1 MAPQE
6 RGDEQD
12 EQSFTVSDKRLF
24 TKEGLRREGGQ
35 PPDPPRAST
44 PPPPPPPR
52 QEAPRPQE
60 PRRDPRSAGGPPR
73 QEVPAVDFS
82 NFVAMLANNVVM
94 FLGQVPDPVTRQRHL
109 DLAQAKHTID
119 ILIMLRDKTR
129 GNLSVEEAQL
139 LDDVLSQL
147 QMAYVTVS
155 RQVG

>member
-6 RGDEQD
+6 RGDEQG

-24 TKEGLRREGGQ
+24 TKEGLRRDVGE
-35 PPDPPRAST
+35 PPETLRAST

-52 QEAPRPQE
+52 REAPRPQE
-60 PRRDPRSAGGPPR
+60 PRSDPRSGGGPAR

-82 NFVAMLANNVVM
+82 TFVAMLANNVVM
-94 FLGQVPDPVTRQRHL
+94 FLGQVPDPVTRQRHR
-109 DLAQAKHTID
+109 DLSQARHTID
-119 ILIMLRDKTR
+119 ILIMLRDKTQ
-129 GNLSVEEAQL
+129 GNLSAEEAQL
-139 LDDVLSQL
+139 LDEVLSQL

>member
-6 RGDEQD
+6 RGDEQG

-24 TKEGLRREGGQ
+24 TKEGVRREVEQ
-35 PPDPPRAST
+35 PPETPRAST
-44 PPPPPPPR
+44 PPPPPPR
-52 QEAPRPQE
+52 RETPRPQE
-60 PRRDPRSAGGPPR
+60 PRGDQRSAGGSPR

-94 FLGQVPDPVTRQRHL
+94 FLGQVPDPVTRQRHR

-119 ILIMLRDKTR
+119 ILIMLRDKTQ
-129 GNLSVEEAQL
+129 GNLSIEESQL
-139 LDDVLSQL
+139 LDEVLSQL

>member
-6 RGDEQD
+6 RGEEQG

-24 TKEGLRREGGQ
+24 TKEGVRREVEQ
-35 PPDPPRAST
+35 PAETPRAST
-44 PPPPPPPR
+44 PPPPR
-52 QEAPRPQE
+52 REAPQAQE
-60 PRRDPRSAGGPPR
+60 PRRDQRSAAGAPR

-94 FLGQVPDPVTRQRHL
+94 FLGQVPDPVTRQRHR

-129 GNLSVEEAQL
+129 GNLSVEETQL

>member
-6 RGDEQD
+6 RGEEQG

-24 TKEGLRREGGQ
+24 TKEGVRREVEQ
-35 PPDPPRAST
+35 PAETPRAST
-44 PPPPPPPR
+44 PPPPR
-52 QEAPRPQE
+52 REAPQAQE
-60 PRRDPRSAGGPPR
+60 PRRDQRSAAGAPR
-73 QEVPAVDFS
+73 QEVLAVDFS

-94 FLGQVPDPVTRQRHL
+94 FLGQVPDPVTRQRHR

-129 GNLSVEEAQL
+129 GNLSVEETQL